1 MLPCYGSHLYSIE
14 SHRLF
19 CLTALLK
26 VYTRFIHK
34 CNKVLCSHIKIIR
47 AKACH
52 FAWTSMKGKL
62 CIGLDV
68 NRDADRLFSS
78 GMSGSLFS
86 FY

>member
-1 MLPCYGSHLYSIE
+1 MLPCYGSHLYLIE

-26 VYTRFIHK
+26 VYTIFIYK
-34 CNKVLCSHIKIIR
+34 CNKVLCSRKKIIR
-47 AKACH
+47 AKVCY

-68 NRDADRLFSS
+68 NRDADCLFSS
-78 GMSGSLFS
+78 SMSGSIFS